1 MKFFIVATLI
11 SFATLGALWFLGE
24 KKMEVKEPLPGAHSF
39 NTNLSKKLN
48 KMTTVKRKS
57 DYRPRTKHLDK
68 KGGALF
74 TNRLFLESS
83 PYLLQHAHNPV
94 NWYPWSEEA
103 FNEAK
108 KNNRPVLLSVGYST
122 CHWCHVMEEE
132 SFEDLEIARYM
143 NENYIAIKV
152 DREERPDIDSIYMS
166 AVQIMTGRGGWP
178 MTVWLTHDKKPF
190 YGGTYFPP
198 RTGDRGS
205 HKGFLPLLQELKQI
219 YTDKKTEIA
228 KSSEHLHEVLQ
239 KTLQPSVVPKEALD
253 KNVTSLLYQQV
264 KTNWDPVHGGMKG
277 APKFPSSF
285 PFRILLRSY
294 LKTKDEQILKILDK
308 SLTGMMNGG
317 LQDHVGGGFHRYSTD
332 SQWLVPHFEKMLY
345 DQALLAVIYLEATH
359 LFKKDSYKQTAKN
372 ILDYIIRDM
381 QSTEGGFY
389 SATDADSLSDK
400 GHKEEGFY
408 FTWTP
413 EELDKALDKVSAKLV
428 KRYYNV
434 SASGNFEG
442 RSIFYVHADLS
453 ETAKNLNLSP
463 SETEQKLRSAREKL
477 YQVRNKRALP
487 LRDEKIL
494 SAWNGLMISAF
505 VTGYFVLNEKK
516 YLEQAE
522 KSAQF
527 VLNNMFKDNQLY
539 RTWKD
544 GKAYIPAYLEDYA
557 FLIAGLLDL
566 FEWTGNINWLKKAL
580 ELDRILETSFE
591 DKKNGGFFMTAD
603 KYEKLLAREKP
614 LYDGA
619 EPSGNAV
626 AALNLLRL
634 AELTGQTS
642 YKQRAEKTLKTV
654 AENLNKNPLSYSEWM
669 VAVDFYHKK
678 NHEVVLVLPDKKD
691 QNKDFLFN
699 EIKNWYLP
707 HKVLTVVQNSKV
719 EEYSDLLKPVS
730 RKKVIDEKATV
741 YICEEGACQLPAT
754 ELEELKDQLKNMQSG
769 NL

>member
-1 MKFFIVATLI
+1 MKFFIIATLI
-11 SFATLGALWFLGE
+11 SFATLGALWSLGE
-24 KKMEVKEPLPGAHSF
+24 KTMEVKEPVPGIHSF
-39 NTNLSKKLN
+39 NTELSKKLS
-48 KMTTVKRKS
+48 KMTTIKRKS
-57 DYRPRTKHLDK
+57 NYRPRTKHLDK
-68 KGGALF
+68 EGWALF

-94 NWYPWSEEA
+94 NWYPWSEET

-108 KNNRPVLLSVGYST
+108 KHNLPVLLSVGYST

-166 AVQIMTGRGGWP
+166 AVQMLTGSGGWP
-178 MTVWLTHDKKPF
+178 MTVWLTPDKKPF

-205 HKGFLPLLQELKQI
+205 HKGFLSLLKELKQV
-219 YTDKKTEIA
+219 YVDKPEQVTQ
-228 KSSEHLHEVLQ
+228 SSHHLHEILQ
-239 KTLQPSVVPKEALD
+239 KTLQPTTGNQNTPDENVV
-253 KNVTSLLYQQV
+253 SLLYQQV
-264 KTNWDPVHGGMKG
+264 KTNWDPVHGGMRG

-285 PFRILLRSY
+285 PSRVLLRSY
-294 LKTKDEQILKILDK
+294 LKTKDEQILKILHK

-381 QSTEGGFY
+381 QSAEGGFY

-408 FTWTP
+408 FTWTA
-413 EELDKALDKVSAKLV
+413 EELDKVLDEVSAKLV
-428 KRYYNV
+428 KGYYNV
-434 SASGNFEG
+434 SGSGNFEG

-453 ETAKNLNLSP
+453 EIAKNLNLSL
-463 SETEQKLRSAREKL
+463 STAEQKLHSAREKL
-477 YQVRNKRALP
+477 YQARNKRPLP
-487 LRDEKIL
+487 LRDEKVL

-505 VTGYFVLNEKK
+505 VTGFSVLNEKK

-527 VLNNMFKDNQLY
+527 VLDNMFKENQLY
-539 RTWKD
+539 RAWKD
-544 GKAYIPAYLEDYA
+544 GTAYIPAYLEDYA

-566 FEWTGNINWLKKAL
+566 FEWTGNIKWLKKVL
-580 ELDRILETSFE
+580 ELDQILETSFE
-591 DKKNGGFFMTAD
+591 DKENGGFFMTAD

-626 AALNLLRL
+626 ATLNLLRL
-634 AELTGQTS
+634 AELTGETS
-642 YKQRAEKTLKTV
+642 YKQRAEKTLNTV

-669 VAVDFYHKK
+669 VAVDFYHNKT
-678 NHEVVLVLPDKKD
+678 HEVVLVQPDEAEQSKPLLLD
-691 QNKDFLFN
+691 
-699 EIKNWYLP
+699 EIKKWYLP
-707 HKVLTVVQNSKV
+707 HKVLTVVQNSQV
-719 EEYSDLLKPVS
+719 EKYSKLLKPVS
-730 RKKVIDEKATV
+730 RKKTIDGKATV
-741 YICEEGACQLPAT
+741 YICEEGACQLPT
-754 ELEELKDQLKNMQSG
+754 NELKELKNQLKDMQSG

>member
-11 SFATLGALWFLGE
+11 SFATLGALWSLGE

-48 KMTTVKRKS
+48 KMTAIKGKGYS
-57 DYRPRTKHLDK
+57 PRTKHLDK
-68 KGGALF
+68 KGWALF

-166 AVQIMTGRGGWP
+166 AVQMMTGRGGWP

-239 KTLQPSVVPKEALD
+239 KNLQPSVVPKESLD

-264 KTNWDPVHGGMKG
+264 KTHWDPVHGGMKG

-285 PFRILLRSY
+285 PYRILLRSY

-308 SLTGMMNGG
+308 SLTSMMNGG

-345 DQALLAVIYLEATH
+345 DQALLAVIYLEAAH
-359 LFKKDSYKQTAKN
+359 LFKKDSYKQTARN

-381 QSTEGGFY
+381 QSKEGGFY

-442 RSIFYVHADLS
+442 RNIFYVHADLS
-453 ETAKNLNLSP
+453 ETAKDLNLSL
-463 SETEQKLRSAREKL
+463 SETEQKLHSAREKL

-527 VLNNMFKDNQLY
+527 VLNNMFKENQLY
-539 RTWKD
+539 RAWKD
-544 GKAYIPAYLEDYA
+544 GTAYIPAYLEDYA
-557 FLIAGLLDL
+557 FLTAGLLDL

-634 AELTGQTS
+634 AELTGQAS

-654 AENLNKNPLSYSEWM
+654 VENLNKNPLSYSEWM

-678 NHEVVLVLPDKKD
+678 THEVVLVLPDKKKQD
-691 QNKDFLFN
+691 KNFLFN

-719 EEYSDLLKPVS
+719 EEYSELLKPVS
-730 RKKVIDEKATV
+730 RKKVIDEKPTV